1 MPSSPRERVPGS
13 LGIRIL
19 LVVVDVQNV
28 IMADGSPDV
37 DHRDGITEPVDL
49 V

>member
-1 MPSSPRERVPGS
+1 
-13 LGIRIL
+13 
-19 LVVVDVQNV
+19 VDVQNV

-37 DHRDGITEPVDL
+37 DHRDGIPEAVDL